1 MERRGEL
8 ITFVILTFVIPA
20 ILVSIDV
27 FLITDILLTVLA
39 FIWMGFCLIVLTP
52 SAKGD

>member
-1 MERRGEL
+1 
-8 ITFVILTFVIPA
+8 LTFVIPA